1 MTQNNRVQW
10 VYSSQ
15 NEQELE
21 ERYDQWA
28 EEYDADLE
36 SDFGWI
42 SPQRTSET
50 LARHLDKDESILDA
64 GAGTGLVGECL
75 HQMGYRNLTAMDL
88 STGMLEVARRKNIY
102 QALDQMTMGE
112 KLDYDTDQ
120 FDASVVVGVFTQGH
134 APAGSLDELVR
145 VVKPGGHIAFSL
157 RTDTYLENGF
167 KDKMDALESAGL
179 WKLVEVTDTYQP
191 LPKGEPEVL
200 HQVWVF
206 QVS

>member
-36 SDFGWI
+36 SEYGWI
-42 SPQRTSET
+42 SPQRTSEF
-50 LARHLDKDESILDA
+50 LAKHVDKNATILDA

-75 HQMGYRNLTAMDL
+75 HQLGYRNMTAMDL
-88 STGMLEVARRKNIY
+88 SQGMLEVARQKNLY

-112 KLDYDTDQ
+112 TLGYDTDQ
-120 FDASVVVGVFTQGH
+120 FDSSVIVGVFTQGH
-134 APAGSLDELVR
+134 APASSFDELVR
-145 VVKPGGHIAFSL
+145 VVKSGGHIVFSL

-167 KDKMDALESAGL
+167 KDKMDSLESSGL
-179 WKLVEVTDTYQP
+179 WKLVEVSDAYHP
-191 LPKGEPEVL
+191 LPKGEPEVQ

>member
-1 MTQNNRVQW
+1 MTQNDRVRW

-36 SDFGWI
+36 SEYGWI
-42 SPQRTSET
+42 SPQRTSEYV
-50 LARHLDKDESILDA
+50 AKHVAKEGSILDA

-75 HQMGYRNLTAMDL
+75 HEMGFRNMTAMDL
-88 STGMLEVARRKNIY
+88 SLGMLEVARRKNIY
-102 QALDQMTMGE
+102 QGLDQMTMGE
-112 KLDYDTDQ
+112 TLGYETDQ
-120 FDASVVVGVFTQGH
+120 FDASVIVGVFTQGH
-134 APAGSLDELVR
+134 APASSIDELVR
-145 VVKPGGHIAFSL
+145 VVKGGGHIVFSL

-167 KDKMDALESAGL
+167 KDKMDSLESAGL
-179 WKLVEVTDTYQP
+179 WKLVEVSDAYYP
-191 LPKGEPEVL
+191 LPKGEPEVM

-206 QVS
+206 QVN

>member
-28 EEYDADLE
+28 QEYDADLE
-36 SDFGWI
+36 TDFGWI
-42 SPQRTSET
+42 SPQRTSDS
-50 LARHLDKDESILDA
+50 LAKHVDKEASILDA

-75 HQMGYRNLTAMDL
+75 HHQGYRKLTAMDL
-88 STGMLEVARRKNIY
+88 STGMLDVARRKNIY

-112 KLDYDTDQ
+112 RLDYETDQ
-120 FDASVVVGVFTQGH
+120 FDATIIVGVFTQGH

-145 VVKPGGHIAFSL
+145 VTRSGGHVAFSL
-157 RTDTYLENGF
+157 RTDIYVENGF
-167 KDKMDALESAGL
+167 KEKMDALESAGL
-179 WKLVEVTDTYQP
+179 WKLLEVGDTFQP

-200 HQVWVF
+200 HQVWVY
-206 QVS
+206 QIG

>member
-36 SDFGWI
+36 SEYGWI
-42 SPQRTSET
+42 SPQRTSEFV
-50 LARHLDKDESILDA
+50 AKHVASNASVLDA

-75 HQMGYRNLTAMDL
+75 NGMGFDNITAMDL
-88 STGMLEVARRKNIY
+88 SLGMLEVARRKNIY
-102 QALDQMTMGE
+102 KALDQMTMGE
-112 KLDYDTDQ
+112 TLGYDTDQ
-120 FDASVVVGVFTQGH
+120 FDASVIVGVFTQGH
-134 APAGSLDELVR
+134 APAGSIDELVR
-145 VVKPGGHIAFSL
+145 VVKAGGHIIFSL

-167 KDKMDALESAGL
+167 KDKMDSLESAGL
-179 WKLVEVTDTYQP
+179 WKLVEVSDAYHP
-191 LPKGEPEVL
+191 LPKGEPEVM

>member
-1 MTQNNRVQW
+1 MTQHNRVQW

-36 SDFGWI
+36 SEYGWI

-50 LARHLDKDESILDA
+50 LAKYVGKDESILDA

-75 HQMGYRNLTAMDL
+75 HQMGYTNMTAMDL

-102 QALDQMTMGE
+102 NGLDQMTMGE
-112 KLDYDTDQ
+112 TLDYETDR

-134 APAGSLDELVR
+134 APASSLDELVR
-145 VVKPGGHIAFSL
+145 VVKAGGYIAFSL

-179 WKLVEVTDTYQP
+179 WKLAEVTDTYQP

>member
-1 MTQNNRVQW
+1 MTQNDRVRW

-36 SDFGWI
+36 ADYGWI
-42 SPQRTSET
+42 SPQRTSEYVAKHV
-50 LARHLDKDESILDA
+50 ARDGSVLDA

-75 HQMGYRNLTAMDL
+75 HEMGFSNMTAMDL
-88 STGMLEVARRKNIY
+88 SVGMLEVARRKSIY
-102 QALDQMTMGE
+102 RALDQMTMGE
-112 KLDYDTDQ
+112 TLGYETGQ
-120 FDASVVVGVFTQGH
+120 FDASVIVGVFTQGH
-134 APAGSLDELVR
+134 APASSIDELVR
-145 VVKPGGHIAFSL
+145 VVKGGGHIIFSL

-179 WKLVEVTDTYQP
+179 WKLVEVSEAYQP
-191 LPKGEPEVL
+191 LPKGEPEVM

>member
-1 MTQNNRVQW
+1 MTEQNRVQW

-36 SDFGWI
+36 TDFGWI

-50 LARHLDKDESILDA
+50 FARHVAKDAAILDA
-64 GAGTGLVGECL
+64 GAGTGLVGQCL
-75 HQMGYRNLTAMDL
+75 HDLGYRKMTAMDL
-88 STGMLEVARRKNIY
+88 SMGMLEVARNKNIY
-102 QALDQMTMGE
+102 QAFDQMTMGE
-112 KLDYDTDQ
+112 RLGYDTDQ
-120 FDASVVVGVFTQGH
+120 FDASVIVGVFTQGH
-134 APAGSLDELVR
+134 APASSLDELVR
-145 VVKPGGHIAFSL
+145 VTKPGGHIVFSL

-167 KDKMDALESAGL
+167 KEKLEALEASGR
-179 WKLVEVTDTYQP
+179 WKLAEVTDAYHP

-200 HQVWVF
+200 HQVWVY

>member
-1 MTQNNRVQW
+1 MTQNDRVRW

-42 SPQRTSET
+42 SPQRTSDFVAKHV
-50 LARHLDKDESILDA
+50 AREGSILDA

-75 HQMGYRNLTAMDL
+75 HEMGFNNMTAMDL
-88 STGMLEVARRKNIY
+88 SLGMLEVARRKNIY
-102 QALDQMTMGE
+102 RALDQMTMGE
-112 KLDYDTDQ
+112 TLEYETDQ
-120 FDASVVVGVFTQGH
+120 FDASVIVGVFTQGH
-134 APAGSLDELVR
+134 APASSIDELVR
-145 VVKPGGHIAFSL
+145 VVKGGGHIIFSL
-157 RTDTYLENGF
+157 RTDTYTDNGF
-167 KDKMDALESAGL
+167 KDKMDSLESAGL
-179 WKLVEVTDTYQP
+179 WKLVEVSDAYHP
-191 LPKGEPEVL
+191 LPKGEPEVM

-206 QVS
+206 QAS

>member
-1 MTQNNRVQW
+1 MTQNDRVQW
-10 VYSSQ
+10 VYSSR

-36 SDFGWI
+36 TDYGWI
-42 SPQRTSET
+42 SPQRTSEYVNKHV
-50 LARHLDKDESILDA
+50 AKDGSILDA

-75 HQMGYRNLTAMDL
+75 HEMGFRNMTAMDL
-88 STGMLEVARRKNIY
+88 SLGMLEVARRKNIY
-102 QALDQMTMGE
+102 QGLDQMTMGE
-112 KLDYDTDQ
+112 TLDYETGQ
-120 FDASVVVGVFTQGH
+120 FDASVIVGVFTQGH
-134 APAGSLDELVR
+134 APASSIDELVR
-145 VVKPGGHIAFSL
+145 VVKAGGHIIFSL

-167 KDKMDALESAGL
+167 KDKMDSLESAGL
-179 WKLVEVTDTYQP
+179 WKLVETSEAYYP
-191 LPKGEPEVL
+191 LPKGEPEVM

>member
-1 MTQNNRVQW
+1 MTQNDRVQW

-36 SDFGWI
+36 SDYGWI
-42 SPQRTSET
+42 SPQRTSEY
-50 LARHLDKDESILDA
+50 LARHVGTDASILDA

-75 HQMGYRNLTAMDL
+75 HKLGFSNMTAMDL
-88 STGMLEVARRKNIY
+88 SQGMLEVARRKNIY
-102 QALDQMTMGE
+102 QGLDQMTMGE
-112 KLDYDTDQ
+112 ELGYATGQ
-120 FDASVVVGVFTQGH
+120 FDASIIVGVFTQGH
-134 APAGSLDELVR
+134 APASSIDELVR
-145 VVKPGGHIAFSL
+145 VVKAGGHIVFSL
-157 RTDTYLENGF
+157 RTDTYMENGF
-167 KDKMDALESAGL
+167 KDKLDSLESAGL
-179 WKLVEVTDTYQP
+179 WKLVEVSDAYHP
-191 LPKGEPEVL
+191 LPKGEPEVM

>member
-36 SDFGWI
+36 SEYGWI
-42 SPQRTSET
+42 SPQRTSEF
-50 LARHLDKDESILDA
+50 LAKHVEKNASVLDA

-75 HQMGYRNLTAMDL
+75 HEMGFSNMTAMDL
-88 STGMLEVARRKNIY
+88 SLGMLEVARRKDIY

-112 KLDYDTDQ
+112 TLGYETDQ
-120 FDASVVVGVFTQGH
+120 FDASVIVGVFTQGH
-134 APAGSLDELVR
+134 APASSIDELVR
-145 VVKPGGHIAFSL
+145 VVRGGGHIVFSL

-167 KDKMDALESAGL
+167 KDKMDALTSAGL
-179 WKLVEVTDTYQP
+179 WKLVEVSDAYHP
-191 LPKGEPEVL
+191 LPKGEPEVM

-206 QVS
+206 QVC